1 MNHGQSNSNIKPS
14 TVIKSQSNEQHSHDS
29 NNSQTDATT
38 KIITVKKTSL
48 TKETISPWTP
58 KKKLNLQDNS
68 ERIMNPSS
76 TQNKSV
82 SSYPVFFWEVL
93 MTVAL
98 LVMALW
104 MQGLP
109 ARQVPQNTNS
119 ETVPSFEITDP
130 GIRF

>member
-1 MNHGQSNSNIKPS
+1 MNHGESNPKIERSPVIPS
-14 TVIKSQSNEQHSHDS
+14 QPNEEYSDYS
-29 NNSQTDATT
+29 KGSKTDETT

-48 TKETISPWTP
+48 TKDNVSVWTTD
-58 KKKLNLQDNS
+58 KMSLQENS
-68 ERIMNPSS
+68 WKIMNPPS
-76 TQNKSV
+76 TQKSSE

-109 ARQVPQNTNS
+109 TRQVQPNTDTN
-119 ETVPSFEITDP
+119 TLPSFEITEP
-130 GIRF
+130 QFRF